1 VPSILGWVVFMET
14 RKRSIAKTISFRIIA
29 TLTTMLLVYIFT
41 KDIKIVGLI
50 GILDI
55 VLKLIIYYIHERV
68 WSKIHWGIETKQL
81 KVEN

>member
-1 VPSILGWVVFMET
+1 MET

-29 TLTTMLLVYIFT
+29 TLTTMMLVYIFT

-68 WSKIHWGIETKQL
+68 WSKIHWGIEINL
-81 KVEN
+81 KSNHYNVISQN